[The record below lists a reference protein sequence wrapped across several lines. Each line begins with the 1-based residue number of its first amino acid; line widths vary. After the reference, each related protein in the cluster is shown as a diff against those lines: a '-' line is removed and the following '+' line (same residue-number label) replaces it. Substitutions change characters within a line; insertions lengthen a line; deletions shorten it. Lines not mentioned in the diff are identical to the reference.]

1 MICECDL
8 FFGDSDVL
16 AQPNDKDVNK
26 SGEVADYQV
35 KPIAK

>member
-8 FFGDSDVL
+8 VFGESDVL
-16 AQPNDKDVNK
+16 AQTSNKDVNK